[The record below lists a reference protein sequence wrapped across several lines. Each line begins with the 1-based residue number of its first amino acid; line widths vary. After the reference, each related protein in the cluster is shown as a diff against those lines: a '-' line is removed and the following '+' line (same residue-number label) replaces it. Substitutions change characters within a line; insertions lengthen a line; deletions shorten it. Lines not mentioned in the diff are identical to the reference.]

1 MTDTAP
7 HPDLMICIPPLR
19 ERNAR
24 ERWTVA
30 MQLGSQ
36 GAPSTARFLHRVDGA
51 VMTNHLAGWQGQ
63 WLAPLPASVP
73 TELAARAHRVLR
85 HRAGRPGGPV
95 ADPMAR
101 LAEIRQARADRDARS
116 IRPTVLK
123 P

>member
-1 MTDTAP
+1 MT
-7 HPDLMICIPPLR
+7 H
-19 ERNAR
+19 
-24 ERWTVA
+24 
-30 MQLGSQ
+30 
-36 GAPSTARFLHRVDGA
+36 
-51 VMTNHLAGWQGQ
+51 HLAGWQGQ